1 MDCNFEH
8 YLSELLNKNKITFID
23 YDLLFI
29 ILSLSCKGLLHQ
41 LAYAVVKT
49 HYNACGLQDASLFET
64 ADIIQM
70 HTIFIITLSG
80 IYSPLLR
87 FSTARGSCTGL
98 VTVGPT

>member
-23 YDLLFI
+23 NDLLFI

-49 HYNACGLQDASLFET
+49 H
-64 ADIIQM
+64 
-70 HTIFIITLSG
+70 
-80 IYSPLLR
+80 
-87 FSTARGSCTGL
+87 
-98 VTVGPT
+98 